1 MLQDSQDIESVV
13 EFATEQ
19 IRNSVISVETNQQTV
34 EHFFLPTLRYD
45 EQLFDIYASP
55 SSVIKGKDRQYI
67 LAEVLSQIADRL
79 GVNMTL
85 VDMRAGIS

>member
-45 EQLFDIYASP
+45 EQ
-55 SSVIKGKDRQYI
+55 
-67 LAEVLSQIADRL
+67 
-79 GVNMTL
+79 
-85 VDMRAGIS
+85 